1 MGLMP
6 IGEFARLARLT
17 VKAVRHYDAEGLLV
31 PASVDPHSGYRYYR
45 AEQVR
50 TATTIA
56 LLRGLDVPLPVV
68 REVLSAPDDAAVAAV
83 LAEQRERLAAEL
95 VRREHALRTLDALR
109 KAPERVPYAVAI
121 ADRAPVRL
129 AGLTGRVRADALD
142 DDTGALCRA
151 VLDSGAGTRTPLVAV
166 FPLDLVDEFDVLVGV
181 PAPTSGPERTPT
193 PPGADTTL
201 PGGPWAT
208 TLHVGPYTQLPL
220 AYTALLEHVREHGH
234 RPRDPVTETYLTDP
248 STSDPEDLVTRLA
261 VALTPDPQ
269 PARKPPDWRLHSSA

>member
-56 LLRGLDVPLPVV
+56 LLRSLDVPLPVV
-68 REVLSAPDDAAVAAV
+68 RQVLSAPDDATVTAV
-83 LAEQRERLAAEL
+83 LDEQRERLAAEL
-95 VRREHALRTLDALR
+95 ARREQALRTLDALR
-109 KAPERVPYAVAI
+109 RAPERVPYAVAV

-142 DDTGALCRA
+142 EDTGALCRA
-151 VLDSGAGTRTPLVAV
+151 ALRELGNTGRAPLVAV
-166 FPLDLVDEFDVLVGV
+166 FPLDLVDEFDVQVGV
-181 PAPTSGPERTPT
+181 PAAAGETVV
-193 PPGADTTL
+193 L
-201 PGGPWAT
+201 PGGAWAG
-208 TLHVGPYTQLPL
+208 TLHVGPYPQLPL
-220 AYTALLEHVREHGH
+220 AYAALLEHVRELGH
-234 RPRDPVTETYLTDP
+234 RPVGPVTETYLTDP
-248 STSDPEDLVTRLA
+248 STAGPDELVTRLA
-261 VALTPDPQ
+261 VALAPDG
-269 PARKPPDWRLHSSA
+269 